1 MLIRGAKTVDY
12 PQLREVYLASRRQS
26 FHWLNSDD
34 MNLYDFDENTWEEK
48 IFLAEENN
56 KILGFILLYVP
67 DRFIH
72 LLFVHPEATGQGAGD
87 LLLKHAIKVLGTPV
101 TLICVSDN
109 HNALTFYQKRGWK
122 AVVEEGGLGR
132 DTGCLFMMERKECLL
147 FSQPLL

>member
-34 MNLYDFDENTWEEK
+34 MNLYDFDENTLEEK

-72 LLFVHPEATGQGAGD
+72 LLFVHPEATGQGVMICCSNM
-87 LLLKHAIKVLGTPV
+87 LSKCRELQSPLYVSLTIT
-101 TLICVSDN
+101 TL
-109 HNALTFYQKRGWK
+109 
-122 AVVEEGGLGR
+122 
-132 DTGCLFMMERKECLL
+132 
-147 FSQPLL
+147 